1 MWVYQSFDVEVQTEG
16 SLEICDMY
24 MFLRCLL
31 RVIRLG
37 EKINAKPMQL
47 NWMVRSQGKFEN
59 LIFHEKQIWNI
70 QSVLMSSATLWRSKV
85 FYYKSPIY
93 YSLNIL
99 ISPES
104 FWFCNYSINLWWI
117 IDKRLI
123 FYCHWMNHQQKIVW
137 IMLTNPVRA
146 HNFSRTLLHD
156 HYSMK
161 IYQTNHNSFMR
172 VSSIL
177 HTRAKEANLLRKRRD
192 SCWGR
197 LDKSERPLR
206 VMSKEASL
214 PQGTWKRAESKA

>member
-1 MWVYQSFDVEVQTEG
+1 MSLDHHFKGQPIYREYNFRYNSKNAWRRYVKQIYFKSKMWVYQSFDVEVQTEG

-123 FYCHWMNHQQKIVW
+123 FYCHLLSLNESPAKNNLNHANQ
-137 IMLTNPVRA
+137 
-146 HNFSRTLLHD
+146 
-156 HYSMK
+156 
-161 IYQTNHNSFMR
+161 
-172 VSSIL
+172 SSQS
-177 HTRAKEANLLRKRRD
+177 T
-192 SCWGR
+192 
-197 LDKSERPLR
+197 
-206 VMSKEASL
+206 
-214 PQGTWKRAESKA
+214 